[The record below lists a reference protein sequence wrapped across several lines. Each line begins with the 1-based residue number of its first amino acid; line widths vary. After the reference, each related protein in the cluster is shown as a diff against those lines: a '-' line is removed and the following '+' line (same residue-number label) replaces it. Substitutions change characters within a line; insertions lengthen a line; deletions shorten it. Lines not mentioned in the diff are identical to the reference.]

1 MVRPSRMKNRMLPT
15 YDWLIGR
22 IMPINMLLHEGALAY
37 ESLYYKVPA
46 PETLHTS
53 LWKRIIDMFLSPDE
67 IIELTGRHR
76 RDAQVTQLNKMG
88 IIYKVRADGAVVV
101 LTAHVNKEFGGNVA
115 SAKKFDH
122 TEPNWGAVR

>member
-1 MVRPSRMKNRMLPT
+1 MRNRMHPT
-15 YDWLIGR
+15 HDWLIGR

-37 ESLYYKVPA
+37 ESMHYKTPA

-53 LWKRIIDMFLSPDE
+53 LWKRIIVMFLSPDE

-115 SAKKFDH
+115 SVKKFDH